1 MNNEILKGIV
11 DYIMANNG
19 KKKKEIHS
27 NKNYRGFVW
36 NYREDLLEL
45 YDSLDADNV
54 RFLVEYLQDRYSI
67 YIHDILQG

>member
-19 KKKKEIHS
+19 KKKKEIYS

-36 NYREDLLEL
+36 DYRKDLLEL
-45 YDSLDADNV
+45 YDSLNANNV
-54 RFLVEYLQDRYSI
+54 QFLVQYLQDRYNI
-67 YIHDILQG
+67 DIHNILKR